1 MNEEMNNEVAAE
13 EVPSVEA
20 AETAETHEPLV
31 IRKDR
36 IGREWA
42 EVWRDRK
49 ILRIRIDQISA
60 MSLDRVVE
68 ISEDGE
74 EEEVTDTVPYV
85 HLAGGT
91 STRRAGPP
99 STTTSSAT
107 PTESVAKVR
116 ARRPPRFAGR
126 AFLLAS
132 KPSQGGKAAYMPR
145 KSPFLKNYK
154 NK

>member
-13 EVPSVEA
+13 EVPTVEV

-36 IGREWA
+36 VGHEWA

-49 ILRIRIDQISA
+49 ILRIRIDQIST

-85 HLAGGT
+85 HLAGGKDVLRLNET
-91 STRRAGPP
+91 SWTALNDY
-99 STTTSSAT
+99 
-107 PTESVAKVR
+107 
-116 ARRPPRFAGR
+116 
-126 AFLLAS
+126 LLGTAE
-132 KPSQGGKAAYMPR
+132 
-145 KSPFLKNYK
+145 
-154 NK
+154 